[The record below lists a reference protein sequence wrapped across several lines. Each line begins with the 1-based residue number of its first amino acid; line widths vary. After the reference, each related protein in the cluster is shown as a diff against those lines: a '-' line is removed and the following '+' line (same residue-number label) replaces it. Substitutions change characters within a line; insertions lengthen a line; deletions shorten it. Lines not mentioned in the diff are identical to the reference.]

1 MVALTDAAVTVVV
14 MGGYVAVVV
23 VLVLVGKT
31 VIDVIGDRV
40 YGRMDNKKR
49 PGRGRG
55 A

>member
-40 YGRMDNKKR
+40 YGKTEKKR
-49 PGRGRG
+49 PGGSRG